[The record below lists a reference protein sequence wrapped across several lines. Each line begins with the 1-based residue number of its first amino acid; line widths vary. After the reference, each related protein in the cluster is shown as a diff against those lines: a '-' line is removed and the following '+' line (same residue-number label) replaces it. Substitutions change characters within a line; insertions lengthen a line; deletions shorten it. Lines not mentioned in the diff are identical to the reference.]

1 MATELKL
8 PQLGENVDS
17 GVLARLL
24 VTVGATVKKDQPVLE
39 LETDKA
45 TVEVPAF
52 SDGVVKEILVKE
64 GERVKVG
71 QTILTLDAVDGGGA
85 APAKSAPQAA
95 PQAAPAQEALP
106 ATGQEASP
114 PEPEED
120 QAELEHERRLGERA
134 LAQYAGSLPVGGA
147 GAPTS
152 TPPPPVAPPPA
163 PTARR

>member
-24 VTVGATVKKDQPVLE
+24 VEVGATVKKDQPVLE

-64 GERVKVG
+64 GDRVKVG
-71 QTILTLDAVDGGGA
+71 QTILTLDAAEGNGAAA
-85 APAKSAPQAA
+85 APAKAA
-95 PQAAPAQEALP
+95 PQA
-106 ATGQEASP
+106 
-114 PEPEED
+114 
-120 QAELEHERRLGERA
+120 
-134 LAQYAGSLPVGGA
+134 
-147 GAPTS
+147 
-152 TPPPPVAPPPA
+152 TPPAPPPA
-163 PTARR
+163 GAGKG

>member
-71 QTILTLDAVDGGGA
+71 QTILTLDAADGSAASATAKA
-85 APAKSAPQAA
+85 APPAEPPAAA
-95 PQAAPAQEALP
+95 P
-106 ATGQEASP
+106 
-114 PEPEED
+114 
-120 QAELEHERRLGERA
+120 
-134 LAQYAGSLPVGGA
+134 
-147 GAPTS
+147 
-152 TPPPPVAPPPA
+152 
-163 PTARR
+163 

>member
-24 VTVGATVKKDQPVLE
+24 VEVGSTVKKDQPVLE

-64 GERVKVG
+64 GERVKKT
-71 QTILTLDAVDGGGA
+71 QPILFLENREAQVHLRTA
-85 APAKSAPQAA
+85 QA
-95 PQAAPAQEALP
+95 
-106 ATGQEASP
+106 
-114 PEPEED
+114 
-120 QAELEHERRLGERA
+120 
-134 LAQYAGSLPVGGA
+134 
-147 GAPTS
+147 
-152 TPPPPVAPPPA
+152 
-163 PTARR
+163 